1 VIYGFVYVFEC
12 LFTVFLHVG
21 LFFVWVGFCLGW
33 FLFVWVVCFL
43 LGCGVFRFLFDCG
56 SIVFGVFIYDGY
68 LAELMQSDKDRV
80 QIGQINVNEAKEE

>member
-1 VIYGFVYVFEC
+1 VFIYRFFIY
-12 LFTVFLHVG
+12 VG
-21 LFFVWVGFCLGW
+21 LFFVWVGFCLFG
-33 FLFVWVVCFL
+33 LFVFL

>member
-1 VIYGFVYVFEC
+1 MFVFLTSDLWFCFVFEC
-12 LFTVFLHVG
+12 LLP
-21 LFFVWVGFCLGW
+21 FFNLVL
-33 FLFVWVVCFL
+33 VCFL
-43 LGCGVFRFLFDCG
+43 FGLVFVCLFLGCGVFRFLFDCG

>member
-21 LFFVWVGFCLGW
+21 LFFVWVGFCLFG
-33 FLFVWVVCFL
+33 LFVFL